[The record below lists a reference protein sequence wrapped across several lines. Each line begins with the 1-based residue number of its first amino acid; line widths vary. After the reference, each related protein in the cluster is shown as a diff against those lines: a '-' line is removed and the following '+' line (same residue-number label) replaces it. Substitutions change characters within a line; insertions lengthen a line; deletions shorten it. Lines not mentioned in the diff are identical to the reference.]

1 MPLERPR
8 AEQRKW
14 WIIGTLGVVL
24 MTAFCIWFG
33 IQWTSNTVTA
43 NQHGF
48 KVLSDDRIQVSW
60 DVIPSDKDKPVT
72 CTLIA
77 LNDRR
82 DVLGSKSVSLKPSP
96 YDSTTYT
103 DIVRT
108 TSRAVSGTVK
118 ECHYTGEKAQA
129 E

>member
-1 MPLERPR
+1 MPLPRPP

-14 WIIGTLGVVL
+14 WIIGTIGIGL
-24 MTAFCIWFG
+24 MTAFAVWFG
-33 IQWTSNTVTA
+33 LQWTSHTVTA
-43 NQHGF
+43 NQHSF
-48 KVLSDDRIQVSW
+48 KVIGDDRVQISW
-60 DVIPSDKDKPVT
+60 DVIPSDKNKPVT

-82 DVLGSKSVSLKPSP
+82 DVLGSKTVQLKPSP

-103 DIVRT
+103 DTLRT

-118 ECHYTGEKAQA
+118 ECHYTGEKPRG